1 MDLYMVM
8 VRLFCIKY
16 IYLKYFLNKVFGMME
31 YRNMLM
37 EDGIIFFFLSKMKI
51 IINFWKYNYREND
64 ELK

>member
-1 MDLYMVM
+1 MVM

-51 IINFWKYNYREND
+51 IINF
-64 ELK
+64 